1 MNRRTRL
8 SLSAI
13 LLALAALLA
22 STVGAGAFGNHPI
35 GTGPFMLQSWQKGVK
50 AVFVRNPYY
59 FRAGKPY
66 LDKVIVD
73 VNVAPPPCRR
83 CAALGVDDA
92 GLQCPPA

>member
-8 SLSAI
+8 PLSAI
-13 LLALAALLA
+13 LLTLVATLA

-73 VNVAPPPCRR
+73 VNVAPPSLPPMRCPRRRR
-83 CAALGVDDA
+83 C
-92 GLQCPPA
+92 